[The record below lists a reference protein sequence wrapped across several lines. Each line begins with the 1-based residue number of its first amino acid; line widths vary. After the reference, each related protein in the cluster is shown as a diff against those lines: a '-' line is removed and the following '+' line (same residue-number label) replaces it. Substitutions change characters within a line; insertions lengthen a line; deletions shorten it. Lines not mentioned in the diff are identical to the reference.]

1 MEQQNERHPL
11 IVLED
16 ARFAVGLVFGQVLV
30 HRRIER
36 VRHPAYLVNIINVI
50 LYKMTR
56 RPTNDLL
63 RAELFIRNDYR
74 ENNKK
79 YDCVF
84 VIEPIGDH
92 RVIAMMTEY

>member
-1 MEQQNERHPL
+1 
-11 IVLED
+11 
-16 ARFAVGLVFGQVLV
+16 
-30 HRRIER
+30 
-36 VRHPAYLVNIINVI
+36 
-50 LYKMTR
+50 MTR

-92 RVIAMMTEY
+92 RVIAMMTEYRVGQSGYCGEKIHLVVAELTHALTLSFLVLFLFVAALSNGSDN